1 MGYRGGSTVN
11 TPITHPSPVKVS
23 HLSHHFGAKIALN
36 EVSFEL
42 QAGQFSALL
51 GPNGAG
57 KTTLFSILTRLL
69 QPSEGQAMLFGED
82 LARHSG
88 RALSKT
94 GVVFQQSTLD
104 LDLTVLQNLHYHGAI
119 QGMSSRHIRA
129 RAEAELSRFELWER
143 RDERVRNLNGGHRR
157 RVEIA
162 RALLH
167 QPALLLL
174 DEASAGLD
182 LESRTSLYQHVRKLC
197 DSDNIAVLWT
207 THLVEELAL
216 DDDALLLANGQLR
229 DRGSLRKL
237 TESWQVQHP
246 ADLILALT
254 ALRS

>member
-1 MGYRGGSTVN
+1 MKDAIDLN
-11 TPITHPSPVKVS
+11 TPIRVS
-23 HLSHHFGAKIALN
+23 RLSHRFGSKIALDD
-36 EVSFEL
+36 VSFEL
-42 QAGQFSALL
+42 HAGQFTALL

-69 QPSEGQAMLFGED
+69 QPTEGQAKLFGHD
-82 LARHSG
+82 LARHPG
-88 RALSKT
+88 AALANT

-104 LDLTVLQNLHYHGAI
+104 LDLSILQNLHYHGSI
-119 QGMSSRHIRA
+119 QGMSSKLIRK
-129 RAEAELSRFELWER
+129 RAQLELERFELWGR

-182 LESRTSLYQHVRKLC
+182 LESRTSLYRHVRSLC

-207 THLVEELAL
+207 THLVEELDL

-229 DRGSLRKL
+229 AHGPLRAL
-237 TESWQVQHP
+237 TDAWQVQLP
-246 ADLILALT
+246 AELVLRLT
-254 ALRS
+254 ELRQ

>member
-1 MGYRGGSTVN
+1 MINVIDRD
-11 TPITHPSPVKVS
+11 TPIQVS
-23 HLSHHFGAKIALN
+23 HLSHHFGPKIALDD
-36 EVSFEL
+36 VSFEL
-42 QAGQFSALL
+42 RAGQFSALL

-69 QPSEGQAMLFGED
+69 QPTAGQANLFGYD
-82 LARHSG
+82 LARHPG
-88 RALSKT
+88 AALANT

-104 LDLTVLQNLHYHGAI
+104 LDLSILQNLHYHGSI
-119 QGMSSRHIRA
+119 QGMSSKQIRQ
-129 RAEAELSRFELWER
+129 RAQLELARFELWER

-182 LESRTSLYQHVRKLC
+182 LESRTSLYRHVRNLC

-229 DRGSLRKL
+229 DRGSLRAL
-237 TESWQVQHP
+237 TEAWNVQHP
-246 ADLILALT
+246 AELVLRLT
-254 ALRS
+254 EHRA